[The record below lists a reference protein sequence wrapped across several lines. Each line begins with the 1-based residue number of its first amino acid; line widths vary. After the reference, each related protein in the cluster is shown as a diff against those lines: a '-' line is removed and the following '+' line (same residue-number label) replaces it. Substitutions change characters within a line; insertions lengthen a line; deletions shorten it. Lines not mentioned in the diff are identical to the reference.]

1 MREHVFFGI
10 GVIVEGE
17 DDLVTKPAPPTN
29 AEGCRYVRGAQGAP
43 TDRAHDPGPNADENR
58 SLVNVNKRFSSHP
71 ACPRL

>member
-1 MREHVFFGI
+1 
-10 GVIVEGE
+10 
-17 DDLVTKPAPPTN
+17 VTKPAPPTN